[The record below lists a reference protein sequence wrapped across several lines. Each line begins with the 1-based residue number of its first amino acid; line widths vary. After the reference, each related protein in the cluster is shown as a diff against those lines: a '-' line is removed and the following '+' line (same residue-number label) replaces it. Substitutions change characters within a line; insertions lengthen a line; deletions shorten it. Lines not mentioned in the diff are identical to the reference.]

1 MRFLTLLLL
10 SLPTLLFSFELI
22 PAVFTPYNSDLTIDY
37 EKIQDYATFLS
48 EKQNITTVFI
58 SGTNGESLS
67 LSLSER
73 KQLVDT
79 WAAQTSLK
87 IIVMVSAES
96 IADSISLSSYVS
108 KVSSS
113 NPNIIGIAAM
123 SPSFFKPSSAQDLI
137 DYLSPIASASPSL
150 DFRYYHIPSMTGLT
164 ISMTSFQ
171 TLAQSQIKNF
181 KGIKYT
187 DTDLFTLRKCVR
199 NANEGVT
206 HYFGKDEILITGIQT
221 GAKSAVGSTYNFM
234 GPLGYEIVT
243 SFFDNDF
250 ETATEKQ
257 DGIVEVVEAWGDL
270 EGIPAQKAIME
281 MVGMDLGRGVRPPL
295 RSLTD
300 DEYSELEQSLKE
312 IGFLD

>member
-1 MRFLTLLLL
+1 MRFLILLLL
-10 SLPTLLFSFELI
+10 SIPALLFSFELI

-37 EKIQDYATFLS
+37 EKIQAYATFLS

-67 LSLSER
+67 LSFSER
-73 KQLVDT
+73 KQLVDA
-79 WAAQTSLK
+79 WAKTSQK

-96 IADSISLSSYVS
+96 IVDAISLSSYVS

-137 DYLSPIASASPSL
+137 DYLLPIASASPNL

-171 TLAQSQIKNF
+171 TLASSQIKNF

-187 DTDLFTLRKCVR
+187 DTDLFTLRKCVK

-234 GPLGYEIVT
+234 GPVGYEIVS
-243 SFFDNDF
+243 SFFDADL
-250 ETATEKQ
+250 EKAGEKQ
-257 DGIVEVVEAWGDL
+257 DEIVEVVEAWGDL